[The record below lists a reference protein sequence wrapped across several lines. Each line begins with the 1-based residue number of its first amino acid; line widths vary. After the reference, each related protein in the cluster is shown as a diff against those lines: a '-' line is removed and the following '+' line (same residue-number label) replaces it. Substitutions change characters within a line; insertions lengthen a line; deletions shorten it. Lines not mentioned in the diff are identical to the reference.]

1 MSFDPAVLAIFS
13 GRIELAGMIFCL
25 IIGAVVG
32 SFLNVCIYRIPEGSL
47 LHPARSVCRS
57 CQKIIPWYHNIPLL
71 SFALLRGRSACCNS
85 SISWQYPAVE
95 LLTSVIFG
103 CLFIWF
109 PFISSRSGVPRWVE
123 IDAIRY
129 LHASFLS
136 SVLLVSSAIDFR
148 HMIIPDRISIPMI
161 LVAPLIAAVHPELT
175 LEQSL
180 IGIASGAGILY
191 AIAWMY
197 WLVRRRVGLGF
208 GDVKLLAFVGGWLGA
223 TAILPTILVAS
234 IAGSVVGLIM
244 IATNRK
250 LSMQSALPFGPFLS
264 IGAFCYML
272 YGDKLHLL
280 FGF

>member
-1 MSFDPAVLAIFS
+1 MSLDPALLAIFS
-13 GRIELAGMIFCL
+13 GRIELAGMLFC
-25 IIGAVVG
+25 IVIGAVIG

-47 LHPARSVCRS
+47 LSPARSVCRS
-57 CQKIIPWYHNIPLL
+57 CQKIIPWYHNIPIA
-71 SFALLRGRSACCNS
+71 SFVLLRGRSACCNNR
-85 SISWQYPAVE
+85 ISWQYPAVE
-95 LLTSVIFG
+95 GLTAIVFG

-109 PFISSRSGVPRWVE
+109 PFVSSRSGLPRVVE
-123 IDAIRY
+123 PDLLRY
-129 LHASFLS
+129 LHASILS
-136 SVLLVSSAIDFR
+136 SVLIVSSAIDLR

-161 LVAPLIAAVHPELT
+161 VASPIVAGLHPELS

-180 IGIASGAGILY
+180 IGIAAGAGVLY
-191 AIAWMY
+191 AIAWLY

-223 TAILPTILVAS
+223 TSVLPTILVAS
-234 IAGSVVGLIM
+234 MAGSAAGLIM
-244 IATNRK
+244 IAVNRK

-272 YGDKLHLL
+272 YGDKLHSL